1 MNNLPGLLGFAPG
14 TLAIW
19 AAMLFGVTCALAY
32 LRSMRLQSAVSG
44 PSGNPKGDLPR
55 KGKRSA
61 GVAVATADGPALLPF
76 EENPSSGLSP
86 NLLFARRLYYAYV
99 FSILL
104 ASFLLLTRLISH
116 DFRLSYVASYSGRD
130 LPLYYL
136 FSTFWAGQEGS
147 FMLWLFWGALIGLF
161 VLRSAKEQEA
171 PVMVVYLASFLGIVA
186 ILVKQS
192 PFRFLAQ
199 IPPDG
204 QGLNPLL
211 QDPWMVIH
219 PPVMFSGF
227 ASLSVPFAFAIGALW
242 MKRWDGWVVRAMPWA
257 LFTFVTLGTAILM
270 GGYWAYKTLGWG
282 GYWGWDPVENT
293 SLVPWLATVA
303 LVHGMFLQKMR
314 AKHRKINIILA
325 ILAFCCILYGTFLT
339 RSGVLADFSVHSFI
353 DLGITGW
360 LVGIIVIFLVGGLGL
375 LAWRWREIPV
385 VSDVD
390 AATGKEKEE
399 PFLSRSVLFILSV
412 TLFCASGLVILLGT
426 SAPILTRVAGKA
438 SQVATS
444 FYNVTHRPIAGLMA
458 LLLLL
463 VPYLSWR
470 GESGKGVLRKALVPG
485 AVGLLSVGVFF
496 AAGVRGAGDL
506 LILAFAVAGFVANAE
521 TAILFVRRK
530 AVKTMGG
537 YLAHIGMSIML
548 VGILISGVYEKR
560 TTVNLVRNR
569 PVSVGSNTLTFTRTV
584 FVTDSGD
591 VKRFEELNALDLSD
605 RRAKQAMEV
614 EVSSRGGSVWKAY
627 PKLYTNTRTNQ
638 MMANPDV
645 KSSPLMDL
653 YVSPQAYDPGRSAR
667 VEGTT
672 LALKKG
678 ESKTVEGVKVK
689 FLDFSADR
697 SQVSSARPHVTVTG
711 NFLVTTAEA
720 SEEKTAR
727 LVMYFG
733 GGATESSTESPETP
747 LSGKGRL
754 KILKVSPNEGTCEIE
769 LLGVAAGGDLKPATG
784 ETLSVDVT
792 TKPLISLVWG
802 GFYVMMAGGLVALV
816 RRARDSRQA
825 AIA

>member
-1 MNNLPGLLGFAPG
+1 GRG
-14 TLAIW
+14 
-19 AAMLFGVTCALAY
+19 AA
-32 LRSMRLQSAVSG
+32 R
-44 PSGNPKGDLPR
+44 
-55 KGKRSA
+55 RSA
-61 GVAVATADGPALLPF
+61 AAALDAGGLASSPF

-86 NLLFARRLYYAYV
+86 SLSPSLLFARRLYYAYV
-99 FSILL
+99 FSVLL

-116 DFRLSYVASYSGRD
+116 DFRISYVASYSGRD
-130 LPLYYL
+130 LPFYYL

-147 FMLWLFWGALIGLF
+147 FLLWLFWGALIGLF

-171 PVMVVYLASFLGIVA
+171 PVMVVYIASFIGIVA

-199 IPPDG
+199 LPPDG

-360 LVGIIVIFLVGGLGL
+360 LVGIILVFLGGGLGL
-375 LAWRWREIPV
+375 LAWRWKQIPV
-385 VSDVD
+385 VSDLD
-390 AATGKEKEE
+390 QATGKEKEE

-426 SAPILTRVAGKA
+426 SAPILTRVLGKP

-444 FYNVTHRPIAGLMA
+444 FYNVTHRPIATLIA
-458 LLLLL
+458 LLIFL

-470 GESGKGVLRKALVPG
+470 GETGKGVVRKAVVPG

-496 AAGVRGAGDL
+496 AAGVRGFGDL
-506 LILAFAVAGFVANAE
+506 LILALAVAGFVANLG
-521 TAILFVRRK
+521 TAILFVRRR
-530 AVKTMGG
+530 AVTTMGG

-548 VGILISGVYEKR
+548 VGILVSGVYEKK
-560 TTVNLVRNR
+560 TTVSLIRNQ
-569 PVSVGSNTLTFTRTV
+569 PMTVGRNTLTFTRTV
-584 FVTDSGD
+584 FVTEKGEI
-591 VKRFEELNALDLSD
+591 KRFDELNSLSLSD

-614 EVSSRGGSVWKAY
+614 EVTSPGSSVWKAY
-627 PKLYTNTRTNQ
+627 PKLFTNTRTNQ

-653 YVSPQAYDPGRSAR
+653 YLSPQSYDPGQPAR
-667 VEGTT
+667 IEGTT
-672 LALKKG
+672 VTMKKG

-697 SQVSSARPHVTVTG
+697 SQVSSDRPRVIVTG
-711 NFLVTTAEA
+711 NFLVTTAEV
-720 SEEKTAR
+720 SEEKTAK

-733 GGATESSTESPETP
+733 GGASENSTESPETP
-747 LSGKGRL
+747 LPGKGRFKL
-754 KILKVSPNEGTCEIE
+754 RKVSPNEGTCELE
-769 LLGVAAGGDLKPATG
+769 VLGLSPGSDLKPATG
-784 ETLSVDVT
+784 ETFSVDLT

-802 GFYVMMAGGLVALV
+802 GFYVMMAGGITALL
-816 RRARDSRQA
+816 RRA
-825 AIA
+825 

>member
-1 MNNLPGLLGFAPG
+1 MNSLPGLLGFAPG

-19 AAMLFGVTCALAY
+19 AAMLFGVTCTLAY
-32 LRSMRLQSAVSG
+32 LHSMRA
-44 PSGNPKGDLPR
+44 
-55 KGKRSA
+55 
-61 GVAVATADGPALLPF
+61 PALLPF
-76 EENPSSGLSP
+76 KENPNLPLSP

-99 FSILL
+99 ISILL
-104 ASFLLLTRLISH
+104 ASFLLLTRLIAH

-130 LPLYYL
+130 LPFYYL

-147 FMLWLFWGALIGLF
+147 FLLWLFWGALIGLF

-227 ASLSVPFAFAIGALW
+227 ASLSVPFAFAIAALW

-303 LVHGMFLQKMR
+303 LVHGMYLQRAR

-360 LVGIIVIFLVGGLGL
+360 LVGIIAVFLVGGLGL
-375 LAWRWREIPV
+375 LAFRWKEIPV
-385 VSDVD
+385 VNDID
-390 AATGKEKEE
+390 AATGREKEE

-412 TLFCASGLVILLGT
+412 TLFSASGLVILLGT
-426 SAPILTRVAGKA
+426 SAPILTRVLGKP

-444 FYNVTHRPIAGLMA
+444 FYNVTHRPIAVLIA
-458 LLLLL
+458 LLIML

-470 GESGKGVLRKALVPG
+470 GELGRNVLRKALVPLV
-485 AVGLLSVGVFF
+485 VGFLSTGVFF
-496 AAGVRGAGDL
+496 AAGVRGATDL
-506 LILAFAVAGFVANAE
+506 LILSLAVAGFVANAE

-530 AVKTMGG
+530 AITTMGG
-537 YLAHIGMSIML
+537 YLAHVGMSIML
-548 VGILISGVYEKR
+548 VGILVSGVYEKK
-560 TTVNLVRNR
+560 TTVNLLRGQ
-569 PVSVGSNTLTFTRTV
+569 PMTVGKNTLTFTRLV
-584 FVTDSGD
+584 FVTDSGE
-591 VKRFEELNALDLSD
+591 VKRFEELNATSLAD

-614 EVSSRGGSVWKAY
+614 EVTTPGGSAWKAY

-653 YVSPQAYDPGRSAR
+653 YVSPQAYDPGQPAR
-667 VEGTT
+667 IEGTT
-672 LALKKG
+672 VSLKKG
-678 ESKTVEGVKVK
+678 ESKTIEGVKVK
-689 FLDFSADR
+689 FLDFSSDR
-697 SQVSSARPHVTVTG
+697 SQVASDRPRVTV
-711 NFLVTTAEA
+711 NANYLVTAPDPSGPA
-720 SEEKTAR
+720 GRVVSEEKTAR

-733 GGATESSTESPETP
+733 SGSAESATESPETP
-747 LSGKGRL
+747 LPGKGRL
-754 KILKVSPNEGTCEIE
+754 RVRKVSPNEGTCEIE
-769 LLGVAAGGDLKPATG
+769 ILGLAPGSDLKPATV
-784 ETLSVDVT
+784 ETFTVDLT

-802 GFYVMMAGGLVALV
+802 GFYVMMAGGLVALL

-825 AIA
+825 ALA

>member
-1 MNNLPGLLGFAPG
+1 MNSLPGLLGFAPG

-32 LRSMRLQSAVSG
+32 LRSMRVVGA
-44 PSGNPKGDLPR
+44 GNED
-55 KGKRSA
+55 
-61 GVAVATADGPALLPF
+61 LLP
-76 EENPSSGLSP
+76 SP

-99 FSILL
+99 FSVLL

-116 DFRLSYVASYSGRD
+116 DFRISYVASYSGRD
-130 LPLYYL
+130 LPFYYL

-147 FMLWLFWGALIGLF
+147 FLLWLFWGALIGLF
-161 VLRSAKEQEA
+161 VLRSAREQEA
-171 PVMVVYLASFLGIVA
+171 PVMVVYLATFLGIIA

-360 LVGIIVIFLVGGLGL
+360 LVGIILVFLIGGLGL

-426 SAPILTRVAGKA
+426 SAPILTRIAGKP

-444 FYNVTHRPIAGLMA
+444 FYNVTHRPIVGLMA

-470 GESGKGVLRKALVPG
+470 GESGKGVLRKTLVPLV
-485 AVGLLSVGVFF
+485 VGLLGVGVFF

-506 LILAFAVAGFVANAE
+506 LILALAVAGFVANAG

-560 TTVNLVRNR
+560 TTVNLLRNQ
-569 PVSVGSNTLTFTRTV
+569 PVSVGKNTLTFTRTV

-591 VKRFEELNALDLSD
+591 VKRFEELNAMDLSD

-614 EVSSRGGSVWKAY
+614 EVSSPGRSVWKAY

-667 VEGTT
+667 IEGTT
-672 LALKKG
+672 FALKKG
-678 ESKTVEGVKVK
+678 ESKTVEGVKLK

-697 SQVSSARPHVTVTG
+697 SQVSSDRPHVTVTG
-711 NFLVTTAEA
+711 NFLVTTAEV

-733 GGATESSTESPETP
+733 EAATESATESPETP
-747 LSGKGRL
+747 LPGKGRL
-754 KILKVSPNEGTCEIE
+754 KLLRVSPNEGTCEIE
-769 LLGVAAGGDLKPATG
+769 LLGIAPGGDLKPATG
-784 ETLSVDVT
+784 ETLSVDLT

>member
-1 MNNLPGLLGFAPG
+1 MNNLSGPLGFAPG

-32 LRSMRLQSAVSG
+32 LRSMRTGFAA
-44 PSGNPKGDLPR
+44 GDFLR
-55 KGKRSA
+55 KGKRGA
-61 GVAVATADGPALLPF
+61 GVAEATDGSAALFPF
-76 EENPSSGLSP
+76 EENP
-86 NLLFARRLYYAYV
+86 NLLLARRLYYAYV
-99 FSILL
+99 FSVLL
-104 ASFLLLTRLISH
+104 ASFLLLTRLLSH

-130 LPLYYL
+130 LPFYYL

-147 FMLWLFWGALIGLF
+147 FLLWLFWGALIGLF

-171 PVMVVYLASFLGIVA
+171 PVMVVYVASFIGIVA

-199 IPPDG
+199 LPPDG

-303 LVHGMFLQKMR
+303 LVHGMSLQKAR

-360 LVGIIVIFLVGGLGL
+360 LIGIILVFLGGG
-375 LAWRWREIPV
+375 WREIPV

-390 AATGKEKEE
+390 QATGKEKEE

-426 SAPILTRVAGKA
+426 SAPILTRVLGKP

-444 FYNVTHRPIAGLMA
+444 FYNVTHRPIATLIA
-458 LLLLL
+458 LLIFL

-470 GESGKGVLRKALVPG
+470 GETGKGVIRKAVVPG

-496 AAGVRGAGDL
+496 AAGVRGFGDL
-506 LILAFAVAGFVANAE
+506 LILGLAVAGFVANAG

-530 AVKTMGG
+530 AVTTMGG

-548 VGILISGVYEKR
+548 VGILVSGVYEKK
-560 TTVNLVRNR
+560 TTVNLIRNQ
-569 PVSVGSNTLTFTRTV
+569 PMTVGRNTLTFTRTV
-584 FVTDSGD
+584 FVTESGE
-591 VKRFEELNALDLSD
+591 VKRFDELNALSLSD

-614 EVSSRGGSVWKAY
+614 EVTSPGGSVWKAY
-627 PKLYTNTRTNQ
+627 PKLFTNARTNQ

-653 YVSPQAYDPGRSAR
+653 YLSPQSYDPGQPAR
-667 VEGTT
+667 IEGTT
-672 LALKKG
+672 VTMKKG

-697 SQVSSARPHVTVTG
+697 SQVSSDRPRVTVTG
-711 NFLVTTAEA
+711 NFLVTTAEV
-720 SEEKTAR
+720 SEEKTAK

-733 GGATESSTESPETP
+733 GGAPESSTESPETP
-747 LSGKGRL
+747 LPGKGRL
-754 KILKVSPNEGTCEIE
+754 KLRRVSPNEGTCELE
-769 LLGVAAGGDLKPATG
+769 LLGLSPGSDLKPATG
-784 ETLSVDVT
+784 ETFSVDLT

-802 GFYVMMAGGLVALV
+802 GFYVMMAGGITALL

-825 AIA
+825 AIV

>member
-32 LRSMRLQSAVSG
+32 LRSMRTSEARIE
-44 PSGNPKGDLPR
+44 DLPR
-55 KGKRSA
+55 KGER
-61 GVAVATADGPALLPF
+61 GVGAAVATAGDPALIPF
-76 EENPSSGLSP
+76 EENSLSP

-130 LPLYYL
+130 LPFYYL

-171 PVMVVYLASFLGIVA
+171 PVMIVYIASFIGIVA

-360 LVGIIVIFLVGGLGL
+360 LVGIIVVFLVGGLGL

-470 GESGKGVLRKALVPG
+470 GESGKGVLKKALVPG
-485 AVGLLSVGVFF
+485 VVGLLGVGVFF

-521 TAILFVRRK
+521 TAILFVKRK

-560 TTVNLVRNR
+560 TTVNLVRNQ

-584 FVTDSGD
+584 FVTDSGE
-591 VKRFEELNALDLSD
+591 VKRFEELNAMDLSD

-667 VEGTT
+667 IEGTT
-672 LALKKG
+672 FALKKG
-678 ESKTVEGVKVK
+678 DSKTVEGVKVK

-720 SEEKTAR
+720 SEEKTAQ

-733 GGATESSTESPETP
+733 EATESATESPETVLP
-747 LSGKGRL
+747 GKGRL
-754 KILKVSPNEGTCEIE
+754 KLLKVSPNEGICEIE
-769 LLGVAAGGDLKPATG
+769 LLGVAPGGDLKPATG
-784 ETLSVDVT
+784 ETLSVDLT

-825 AIA
+825 ALA

>member
-1 MNNLPGLLGFAPG
+1 MFWPG
-14 TLAIW
+14 TI
-19 AAMLFGVTCALAY
+19 ALW
-32 LRSMRLQSAVSG
+32 
-44 PSGNPKGDLPR
+44 
-55 KGKRSA
+55 
-61 GVAVATADGPALLPF
+61 TA
-76 EENPSSGLSP
+76 
-86 NLLFARRLYYAYV
+86 LFAG
-99 FSILL
+99 L
-104 ASFLLLTRLISH
+104 ASFGCYLAADRGGRGWMTAARRTYLVFTAAVLSTCGIMLTLILQH
-116 DFRLSYVASYSGRD
+116 RFDVAYVASYSSRD
-130 LPLYYL
+130 LPLKYL
-136 FSTFWAGQEGS
+136 VSSFWGGQEGS
-147 FMLWLFWGALIGLF
+147 FLLWIFWGAIIGL
-161 VLRSAKEQEA
+161 VVSRSAKEMEA
-171 PVMVVYLASFLGIVA
+171 PVMAICIATFVSLVVIVCR
-186 ILVKQS
+186 QS
-192 PFRFLAQ
+192 PFRLLAR
-199 IPPDG
+199 IPEDG
-204 QGLNPLL
+204 SSLNPLL
-211 QDPWMVIH
+211 QDNWMVIH

-227 ASLSVPFAFAIGALW
+227 ASLSVPFSFAVAALW
-242 MKRWDGWVVRAMPWA
+242 KKRWDGWITRALPWA
-257 LFTFVTLGTAILM
+257 LFSFVTLGTAILM

-360 LVGIIVIFLVGGLGL
+360 LVGIILVFLVGGLGL

-426 SAPILTRVAGKA
+426 SAPILTRVAGKP

-444 FYNVTHRPIAGLMA
+444 FYNVTHRPIVGLMA

-470 GESGKGVLRKALVPG
+470 GESGKGVLRKALIPLV
-485 AVGLLSVGVFF
+485 VGLLGVGVFF

-506 LILAFAVAGFVANAE
+506 LILALAVAGFVANAG

-560 TTVNLVRNR
+560 TTVNLLRNQ
-569 PVSVGSNTLTFTRTV
+569 PVSVGKNTLTFTRTV

-591 VKRFEELNALDLSD
+591 VKRFEELNAMDLSD

-614 EVSSRGGSVWKAY
+614 EVSSPGRSVWKAY

-667 VEGTT
+667 IEGTT
-672 LALKKG
+672 FALKKG
-678 ESKTVEGVKVK
+678 ESKTVEGVKLK

-697 SQVSSARPHVTVTG
+697 SQVSSDRPHVTVTG
-711 NFLVTTAEA
+711 NFLVTTAEV

-733 GGATESSTESPETP
+733 EAATESATESPETP
-747 LSGKGRL
+747 LPGKGRL
-754 KILKVSPNEGTCEIE
+754 KLLRVSPNEGTCEIE
-769 LLGVAAGGDLKPATG
+769 LLGIAPGGDLKPATG
-784 ETLSVDVT
+784 ETLSVDLT

>member
-32 LRSMRLQSAVSG
+32 LRSMRTGGA
-44 PSGNPKGDLPR
+44 GNEDLLR
-55 KGKRSA
+55 KGKRGS
-61 GVAVATADGPALLPF
+61 GAVEATADPGGLYPF
-76 EENPSSGLSP
+76 AESLSP

-104 ASFLLLTRLISH
+104 ASFLLLTRLLTH
-116 DFRLSYVASYSGRD
+116 DFRISYVASYSGRD
-130 LPLYYL
+130 LPFYYL

-147 FMLWLFWGALIGLF
+147 FLLWLFWGALIGLF
-161 VLRSAKEQEA
+161 VLKSAKEQEA
-171 PVMVVYLASFLGIVA
+171 PVMVIYIASFLGIVA

-227 ASLSVPFAFAIGALW
+227 ASLSVPFAFAIAALW

-360 LVGIIVIFLVGGLGL
+360 LVGIIAVFLVGGLGL
-375 LAWRWREIPV
+375 LAFRWKEIPV
-385 VSDVD
+385 VNDID
-390 AATGKEKEE
+390 QATGKEKEE

-412 TLFCASGLVILLGT
+412 TLFSASGLVILLGT
-426 SAPILTRVAGKA
+426 SAPILTRVLGKP

-444 FYNVTHRPIAGLMA
+444 FYNVTHRPIAVLIA
-458 LLLLL
+458 FLILL

-470 GESGKGVLRKALVPG
+470 GESGRNVLRKVLVPV
-485 AVGLLSVGVFF
+485 AVGFLSIGVFF
-496 AAGVRGAGDL
+496 AAG
-506 LILAFAVAGFVANAE
+506 
-521 TAILFVRRK
+521 T
-530 AVKTMGG
+530 
-537 YLAHIGMSIML
+537 S
-548 VGILISGVYEKR
+548 
-560 TTVNLVRNR
+560 
-569 PVSVGSNTLTFTRTV
+569 TF
-584 FVTDSGD
+584 
-591 VKRFEELNALDLSD
+591 
-605 RRAKQAMEV
+605 
-614 EVSSRGGSVWKAY
+614 
-627 PKLYTNTRTNQ
+627 
-638 MMANPDV
+638 
-645 KSSPLMDL
+645 
-653 YVSPQAYDPGRSAR
+653 RSTFR
-667 VEGTT
+667 
-672 LALKKG
+672 
-678 ESKTVEGVKVK
+678 
-689 FLDFSADR
+689 
-697 SQVSSARPHVTVTG
+697 
-711 NFLVTTAEA
+711 
-720 SEEKTAR
+720 
-727 LVMYFG
+727 
-733 GGATESSTESPETP
+733 P
-747 LSGKGRL
+747 LSPRQ
-754 KILKVSPNEGTCEIE
+754 ERYGT
-769 LLGVAAGGDLKPATG
+769 
-784 ETLSVDVT
+784 
-792 TKPLISLVWG
+792 
-802 GFYVMMAGGLVALV
+802 
-816 RRARDSRQA
+816 R
-825 AIA
+825 